1 MEAVLKTSYFFLN
14 LVHKVSVPGELS
26 CSNTRGNNLKLAKH
40 FCYNDVRKYFFN
52 NRVVDAWNSLS
63 NNVVLSPS
71 VAICKKRLCT
81 VNLDRFVTIL

>member
-1 MEAVLKTSYFFLN
+1 M
-14 LVHKVSVPGELS
+14 
-26 CSNTRGNNLKLAKH
+26 KLAKH
-40 FCYNDVRKYFFN
+40 FCYNDVRKYFFH

-71 VAICKKRLCT
+71 VAMFKKRLCT